1 MISTSLGLVV
11 EKSLYLGWLIGFFG
25 QTEFALHESRDS
37 EFYSSKTMARLGIER
52 TLGMRDVENNPRD
65 YGIARDKARDKK
77 IVHSF
82 FRNMV
87 ENLKVICF

>member
-1 MISTSLGLVV
+1 MANRF
-11 EKSLYLGWLIGFFG
+11 FFG

-37 EFYSSKTMARLGIER
+37 EFYSSKTMARLGIES

-77 IVHSF
+77 KSSILFLETWS
-82 FRNMV
+82 
-87 ENLKVICF
+87 KT